1 MLRGHRRAVHRT
13 AESTAVDPQ
22 IGLRA
27 IGENMADVQA
37 RVVTGS
43 DGEVALYLWSD
54 EKTPGGASMRFARL
68 SVEDGEILLW
78 IETREPEEHHT
89 IEEVS
94 VTTLGAAML
103 RAFAHVQ
110 QKDGPL

>member
-1 MLRGHRRAVHRT
+1 MK
-13 AESTAVDPQ
+13 
-22 IGLRA
+22 
-27 IGENMADVQA
+27 DVQA

-54 EKTPGGASMRFARL
+54 EKTASGASVRYARL
-68 SVEDGEILLW
+68 SVEDGEMLLQLG
-78 IETREPEEHHT
+78 TREPTET
-89 IEEVS
+89 DVIEGVS
-94 VTTLGAAML
+94 ATSLGKAML